1 MVVDLTAGARGVNN
15 NIKAEQPWEVQ
26 QVVYK
31 GKTDHLTAS
40 CHPASCGYR
49 LQNKKNITTYSS
61 LHLYYLDQ
69 TWYKYVNILLFSFH

>member
-15 NIKAEQPWEVQ
+15 NIKAKQPWEVQ

-31 GKTDHLTAS
+31 GKTDRLTAS

-49 LQNKKNITTYSS
+49 LHNKKILTVVYTCITWTRHGTNI
-61 LHLYYLDQ
+61 
-69 TWYKYVNILLFSFH
+69 